1 MGSVLA
7 ATTRSPLFAM
17 ILIFEIS
24 LKYEMMPPL
33 MIGCVVATLVSRGIH
48 KPSVYTAPLYRRGLE
63 FDQENPQMGS
73 ATDRCVGDVMVGPTS
88 PIKETDHLPQISEIF
103 LKSPRNYL
111 PVLSID
117 KRLVG
122 IISLQ
127 DVKAHLNAGDEL
139 RAIIA
144 LDLMRPVETMLT
156 PNTRLMD
163 ALPTIMSSE
172 IEMIPVVN
180 SEREM
185 RLVGA
190 ISRSQTLGSLS
201 ESIGETSETNK
212 I

>member
-1 MGSVLA
+1 
-7 ATTRSPLFAM
+7 
-17 ILIFEIS
+17 
-24 LKYEMMPPL
+24 
-33 MIGCVVATLVSRGIH
+33 
-48 KPSVYTAPLYRRGLE
+48 
-63 FDQENPQMGS
+63 MGS
-73 ATDRCVGDVMVGPTS
+73 ATDLCVGDLMKEPTS
-88 PIKETDHLPQISEIF
+88 PIEETDHLPQISEIF

-111 PVLSID
+111 PVLSKD

-127 DVKAHLNAGDEL
+127 DVKAHLSGGDEL

-144 LDLMRPVETMLT
+144 LDLMRPVETVLT
-156 PNTRLMD
+156 PNTHLMD

-180 SEREM
+180 TEREM
-185 RLVGA
+185 RLVGS

-201 ESIGETSETNK
+201 ESIGEISQKNN

>member
-1 MGSVLA
+1 
-7 ATTRSPLFAM
+7 
-17 ILIFEIS
+17 
-24 LKYEMMPPL
+24 MPPL
-33 MIGCVVATLVSRGIH
+33 MIGCVVATLISRGLH

-63 FDQENPQMGS
+63 FDQEDRQMGS
-73 ATDRCVGDVMVGPTS
+73 ATDLCVGDLMKGPTS

-111 PVLSID
+111 PVLSKD

-127 DVKAHLNAGDEL
+127 DVKAHLSGGDEL

-144 LDLMRPVETMLT
+144 LDLMRPVETVLT
-156 PNTRLMD
+156 PNAHLMD

-180 SEREM
+180 TEREM
-185 RLVGA
+185 RLVGS

-201 ESIGETSETNK
+201 ESIGEISQKNN

>member
-1 MGSVLA
+1 
-7 ATTRSPLFAM
+7 
-17 ILIFEIS
+17 
-24 LKYEMMPPL
+24 MPPL
-33 MIGCVVATLVSRGIH
+33 MIGCVVATLVSRGLH
-48 KPSVYTAPLYRRGLE
+48 KPSVYTAPLYQRGLE
-63 FDQENPQMGS
+63 FDQEDRQMGS
-73 ATDRCVGDVMVGPTS
+73 ATDQCVGDVMVGPTS

-111 PVLSID
+111 PVLSKD

-127 DVKAHLNAGDEL
+127 DVKAHLNGGDEL

-144 LDLMRPVETMLT
+144 LDLMRPIERVLT
-156 PNTRLMD
+156 PNTHLMD

-180 SEREM
+180 TLREM
-185 RLVGA
+185 RLVGSL
-190 ISRSQTLGSLS
+190 SRSKTLGSLS
-201 ESIGETSETNK
+201 ESIGERSQRNN